1 MLIELGMKI
10 LNKEEIDDKYKNYED
25 NIREQIKNRQKYIGK
40 TDSIDILVDED
51 KFNLFMKRKILNLDR
66 EHFDKKILKINNQ
79 DLQIVMKDDLIL
91 NQIEN
96 LFWLEKQLNI
106 ERFDVNNIDKN
117 INIEKFK
124 KILSVNMNK
133 IYYLYLDRYG
143 RSKKY
148 INEQNKKIIEK
159 MNSYNKIQKY
169 YVNCVN
175 NICDKVFK
183 ISFKFKN
190 DEKYK
195 LYTFALT

>member
-1 MLIELGMKI
+1 MP
-10 LNKEEIDDKYKNYED
+10 
-25 NIREQIKNRQKYIGK
+25 R
-40 TDSIDILVDED
+40 
-51 KFNLFMKRKILNLDR
+51 
-66 EHFDKKILKINNQ
+66 
-79 DLQIVMKDDLIL
+79 
-91 NQIEN
+91 
-96 LFWLEKQLNI
+96 